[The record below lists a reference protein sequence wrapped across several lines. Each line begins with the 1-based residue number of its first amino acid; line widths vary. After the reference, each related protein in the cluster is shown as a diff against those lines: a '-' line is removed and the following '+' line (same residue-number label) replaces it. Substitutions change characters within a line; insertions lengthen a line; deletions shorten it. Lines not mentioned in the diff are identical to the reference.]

1 MIPLLQ
7 NPAFRHRAVLVE
19 HARRTARP
27 AKSLYR
33 LLTRDRVDWI
43 EVQATIARLV
53 VATKELSDVVD
64 DVMGEVVEGRLTD

>member
-1 MIPLLQ
+1 MTIPLLH
-7 NPAFRHRAVLVE
+7 NPAFRHRDMLVE

-33 LLTRDRVDWI
+33 LLTRDRIDWI
-43 EVQATIARLV
+43 AVQATIARLM

-64 DVMGEVVEGRLTD
+64 DVMEEVVD